1 MFTLED
7 LKENLKRLDEV
18 TLLELLELTSDDIV
32 ERCADLIEDR
42 FNTLEIEF
50 DEHTSWDNDRV

>member
-50 DEHTSWDNDRV
+50 AEHTSWDND

>member
-18 TLLELLELTSDDIV
+18 TLQELLELTSDDII

-50 DEHTSWDNDRV
+50 DEHTSWDND

>member
-18 TLLELLELTSDDIV
+18 MILELLELTSEDIV
-32 ERCADLIEDR
+32 ERFADLIEDR
-42 FNTLEIEF
+42 FNTLETHF
-50 DEHTSWDNDRV
+50 DEHTSWDND

>member
-18 TLLELLELTSDDIV
+18 TLLELLELTSEDIV

-42 FNTLEIEF
+42 FNTLEIQF
-50 DEHTSWDNDRV
+50 DEHTSWDND

>member
-50 DEHTSWDNDRV
+50 DEHTSWHND

>member
-18 TLLELLELTSDDIV
+18 TLLELLELTSEDIV

-42 FNTLEIEF
+42 FNSLEIQF
-50 DEHTSWDNDRV
+50 DEEPSWDND

>member
-18 TLLELLELTSDDIV
+18 TLIELLELTSEDIV
-32 ERCADLIEDR
+32 ERFADLIEDR
-42 FNTLEIEF
+42 FNSLETQF
-50 DEHTSWDNDRV
+50 DEEPSWDND

>member
-50 DEHTSWDNDRV
+50 DEHTSWDND

>member
-7 LKENLKRLDEV
+7 LKENLKRFDEV

-50 DEHTSWDNDRV
+50 DEHTSWDND

>member
-32 ERCADLIEDR
+32 ER
-42 FNTLEIEF
+42 
-50 DEHTSWDNDRV
+50 